1 MNKKIKQA
9 AELIKTSKHAV
20 ALTGAG
26 ISVPSGI
33 PDFRSPN
40 TGLWDKVDPMEV
52 ATIQA
57 FTRNPKK
64 VMEFMLP
71 LAGTILNAEPNA
83 AHKALAELEAKNL
96 LKCIVTQN
104 IDTLHQKAGS
114 KNVVEVH
121 GNMREAVCLACGK
134 IISFALFMEKARGAL
149 ASGKFPS
156 CDCGGMMKPN
166 VVFFGEALPHDA
178 ISAAQKAAEECDV
191 MLVAGSSLAV
201 YPAASLPFAAYE
213 RGAKIIIVNLEA
225 TPVDSRACVVLHEE
239 VDKVLPEISSMC
251 DTNRR

>member
-1 MNKKIKQA
+1 MNEKIKQA
-9 AELIKTSKHAV
+9 AALIKNSRYTV

-71 LAGTILNAEPNA
+71 LVNTILNAEPNE
-83 AHKALAELEAKNL
+83 AHKALAELEEKNL
-96 LKCIVTQN
+96 LKCVITQN
-104 IDTLHQKAGS
+104 IDNLHQKAGS

-121 GNMREAVCLACGK
+121 GNMREAVCLSCAK
-134 IISFALFMEKARGAL
+134 MISFGAYMENVQAALS
-149 ASGKFPS
+149 SGKFPS

-191 MLVAGSSLAV
+191 MLIAGSSLAV
-201 YPAASLPFAAYE
+201 YPVASLPFVAYE

-225 TPVDSRACVVLHEE
+225 TPVDSRACVALHEE

-251 DTNRR
+251 ARQ